1 MELDTSVAEALG
13 DLHRARRPALPATEN
28 DLPVGWVLL
37 EALLQVPAP
46 ERARCTVR
54 ESSGGGGRLAQD
66 DVWAAARRMVEA
78 KPPLLLVLERGRL
91 VGTLDGNG
99 ISAALTLHQAS
110 EEGRPGGWPRWR
122 QERPA

>member
-1 MELDTSVAEALG
+1 M
-13 DLHRARRPALPATEN
+13 
-28 DLPVGWVLL
+28 
-37 EALLQVPAP
+37 EALLQVPEP

-54 ESSGGGGRLAQD
+54 EILQRAEAVSPED

-91 VGTLDGNG
+91 VGTLDGND
-99 ISAALTLHQAS
+99 INAALTLHQAS
-110 EEGRPGGWPRWR
+110 EEGQPGGWPRWR